1 MNRLFFYIIFVFGSS
16 ILFGQDNELYDHRL
30 DDKKWEEIRRNIRY
44 ENRPQND
51 AGREWTYEN
60 REDYQRAQRDM
71 QRKRNGG
78 GGTGQGDGGS
88 ESGGSYRPNES
99 ESYDYEPPPSAQ
111 INPPAWGGMGALG
124 YILLILLVGVLA
136 FLIYYL
142 FVNRARD
149 GAKVKPILDLDEQA
163 PTEIPL
169 TELQKLLRD
178 ALARNDYRA
187 AVRIYFIFI
196 LRDLSQKR
204 WIEWQKE
211 KTNYHYLR
219 EMSENS
225 LYSPFSKSVGYFEV
239 IWYGKR
245 EIDQQTFDKIQPE
258 FKGLLD
264 KLG

>member
-1 MNRLFFYIIFVFGSS
+1 M
-16 ILFGQDNELYDHRL
+16 YDHRL

-71 QRKRNGG
+71 QRERNGG

-88 ESGGSYRPNES
+88 ENGGSYRPRES
-99 ESYDYEPPPSAQ
+99 ESYDYEPPPSADVDVG
-111 INPPAWGGMGALG
+111 NWSGLG
-124 YILLILLVGVLA
+124 WLSYVLLGLLVVVLA
-136 FLIYYL
+136 LLIYYL
-142 FVNRARD
+142 FVNRTRD
-149 GAKVKPILDLDEQA
+149 GAAVKPVDLDEQA

-196 LRDLSQKR
+196 IRDLSQKR
-204 WIEWQKE
+204 WIELQKE

-219 EMSENS
+219 EMSENP

-245 EIDQQTFDKIQPE
+245 EIDRQTFDKIQPD

-264 KLG
+264 KLGVE